1 MIDFNLDLSGFIEE
15 TALRRNVKF
24 NDWRNLLYLFS
35 NLLRIE
41 EVCYLWIEG
50 SKYLENFKTIFNSNF
65 ISINEILEF
74 FKKNIN
80 LKDHSFYSAMK
91 SFKKEIHNEEI
102 QKDEMLF
109 FSEMLNFLMRFIQDE
124 KIYKIKNKSISLQ
137 IMVFEF
143 FDVAI
148 EKFQNHANEN
158 NIMGFVKT
166 FLI

>member
-1 MIDFNLDLSGFIEE
+1 
-15 TALRRNVKF
+15 
-24 NDWRNLLYLFS
+24 
-35 NLLRIE
+35 
-41 EVCYLWIEG
+41 
-50 SKYLENFKTIFNSNF
+50 
-65 ISINEILEF
+65 
-74 FKKNIN
+74 
-80 LKDHSFYSAMK
+80 MK

-166 FLI
+166 FLIQINLRDNSLNLENEKLLKNAVFTLFGLFLNFIYLPLEEFSIDQWYQLT